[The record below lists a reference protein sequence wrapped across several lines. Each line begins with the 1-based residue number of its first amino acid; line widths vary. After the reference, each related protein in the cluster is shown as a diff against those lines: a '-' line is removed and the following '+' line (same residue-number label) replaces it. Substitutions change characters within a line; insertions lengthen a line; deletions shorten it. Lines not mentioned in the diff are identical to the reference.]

1 MGLLKLSVLLTAG
14 LQSLAA
20 VAQNSTAPP
29 YRDSL
34 LDLHKSLVDF
44 ESTTGSEAEVGDFL
58 IEYLT
63 GQGFTAERQTLP
75 SSNGSAVRFN
85 VVAWPSSRMGNSS
98 KVVVTSHIDTVPP
111 YIPYSRDGPDPPT
124 AETVIAGRGTVDAK
138 GSVAT
143 QVTAVMELLSAGEV
157 TGDDVMLVYVV
168 GEERTGDGMMHF
180 SNITSQQPDPPKA
193 AIFGEPTEG
202 LLACGHK
209 GSMACTVTA
218 HGQSGHS
225 GYPWLFK
232 SANEVMMRGLLEIID
247 TDLGT
252 SERYGNTTTNV
263 GLISG
268 GIAINVVPDLST
280 AGIVVRIGIGPEDE
294 GAIVVQ
300 DRIREILANVDEEA
314 FDFTCD
320 TRQSGAIET
329 NCDVDGFE
337 TTVVSY
343 GTDIPAFKGN
353 HTRYLY
359 GPGSILV
366 SHNAN
371 EAITVGELETAVEDY
386 KRIILHAVQA

>member
-1 MGLLKLSVLLTAG
+1 MELLNLFMLLTVG
-14 LQSLAA
+14 LQPFAA
-20 VAQNSTAPP
+20 LAQNSTAPP

-44 ESTTGSEAEVGDFL
+44 NSTSGSEAEVGDFL
-58 IEYLT
+58 IDYLT
-63 GQGFTAERQTLP
+63 EQGFTAERQTLP

-85 VVAWPSSRMGNSS
+85 VVAWPSSRTANSS

-111 YIPYSRDGPDPPT
+111 YIPYSRSGPDPPT

-143 QVTAVMELLSAGEV
+143 QVTAVLELLSAGEV

-168 GEERTGDGMMHF
+168 GEETTGDGMIHF
-180 SNITSQQPDPPKA
+180 SNMTSQQADPPKA
-193 AIFGEPTEG
+193 AVFGEPTEG

-209 GSMACTVTA
+209 GGLRCTLTA

-232 SANEVMMRGLLEIID
+232 SANEVLMRALLEVID
-247 TDLGT
+247 ADLGT

-263 GLISG
+263 GVLSG
-268 GIAINVVPDLST
+268 GIAANVVPDLAT
-280 AGIVVRIGIGPEDE
+280 AEIVVRVGLGPENE
-294 GAIVVQ
+294 GAVVVE
-300 DRIREILANVDEEA
+300 DRIRAILASVDDEA
-314 FDFTCD
+314 YDFSCP
-320 TRQSGAIET
+320 RASGAIET

-337 TTVVSY
+337 KTVVNY
-343 GTDIPAFKGN
+343 GTDIAAFKGN

-371 EAITVGELETAVEDY
+371 ESITVGELETAVQDY
-386 KRIILHAVQA
+386 KRLILHAIQA